1 MKQTLE
7 SKTKLLKSKLVM
19 ALGLADDDISYDDAV
34 RMACERL
41 TQSRFS
47 ERYPNIA
54 NTNNVP
60 TTTSHTYRG
69 GDQAYHIE
77 QDSFEKPGKLNVRI
91 LLGYEMG
98 SSARI

>member
-47 ERYPNIA
+47 ERYPNISGA

-60 TTTSHTYRG
+60 TTSHTYR

-77 QDSFEKPGKLNVRI
+77 KDSFEKPGKIPLR
-91 LLGYEMG
+91 LG
-98 SSARI
+98 S